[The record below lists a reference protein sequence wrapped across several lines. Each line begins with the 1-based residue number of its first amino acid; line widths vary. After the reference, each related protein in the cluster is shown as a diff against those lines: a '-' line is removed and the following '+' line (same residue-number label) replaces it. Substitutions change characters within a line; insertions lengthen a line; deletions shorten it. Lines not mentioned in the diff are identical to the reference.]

1 MINLLQGGVLSYIPR
16 ISFMHTACL
25 VSAFEGS
32 ALAPDIWVQKQN
44 NNITAVI
51 SRFGGRLYITA
62 NSADLEEIKEFIN
75 VMGFSEVFTE
85 KETAESLGF
94 NKFDEFTVLKKPVK
108 GQADFCDIPPLKN
121 LYAALKEGE
130 DGDIVLPEFEFF
142 AADISHRLRHGG
154 AVALL
159 EDFGAALA
167 FKSEFGGIING
178 ISVKKGL
185 RGRGLGRKLLKN
197 ICEYLNGDIF
207 VCTNEK
213 TAEFYIKNGF
223 EPYGLAVLIRG

>member
-1 MINLLQGGVLSYIPR
+1 MINLFESGILRYIPK

-32 ALAPDIWVQKQN
+32 ALAPDIWVQKDDK
-44 NNITAVI
+44 NITAVI

-62 NSADLEEIKEFIN
+62 NSANFEEIKEFIN
-75 VMGFSEVFTE
+75 VIGFSEVFTE
-85 KETAESLGF
+85 KETAENLGF
-94 NKFDEFTVLKKPVK
+94 NNFDSFTVLKKSVRR
-108 GQADFCDIPPLKN
+108 QNDFCDIPSLKN
-121 LYAALKEGE
+121 LYAALKLGS
-130 DGDIVLPEFEFF
+130 DGDIFLPEFEFF

-154 AVALL
+154 AVAVL

-167 FKSEFGGIING
+167 FKSDFGGIING
-178 ISVKKGL
+178 ISVNKES
-185 RGRGLGRKLLKN
+185 RGQGFGGKLLKN
-197 ICEYLNGDIF
+197 ICEYLGGDVF

-223 EPYGLAVLIRG
+223 EPCGSAVLIRG

>member
-62 NSADLEEIKEFIN
+62 NNADLEEIKEFIN

-108 GQADFCDIPPLKN
+108 GQADFCDIPSLKN

-178 ISVKKGL
+178 ISVNKES
-185 RGRGLGRKLLKN
+185 RGQGFGGKLLKN

>member
-1 MINLLQGGVLSYIPR
+1 
-16 ISFMHTACL
+16 MHTACL

-44 NNITAVI
+44 NNITSVI
-51 SRFGGRLYITA
+51 SKYGGRLYITA

-94 NKFDEFTVLKKPVK
+94 NKFDEFAVLKKSVK
-108 GQADFCDIPPLKN
+108 GQADFCDIPSLKK

-130 DGDIVLPEFEFF
+130 DGDIFLPEFEFF

-154 AVALL
+154 AVAVLK
-159 EDFGAALA
+159 DFGAALA
-167 FKSEFGGIING
+167 FKSDFGGIING
-178 ISVKKGL
+178 ISVNKEN
-185 RGRGLGRKLLKN
+185 RGQGFGGKLLKN
-197 ICEYLNGDIF
+197 IYEYLNGDIF